1 MSALWRYW
9 VSPDFFLKLFEAG
22 KCVEYDSY
30 ENINDYRYFA
40 IEGENDEIETD
51 PDNEEETIDR
61 EDSKGLPIMIIVPG
75 LMECRILFDSFFS
88 FDYCFA
94 YCSLL
99 LLLCKSWRRFRK
111 RLKNFPSIVLRL
123 RLFQRE

>member
-30 ENINDYRYFA
+30 EDINDYFA

-51 PDNEEETIDR
+51 PDNEEETIDPV
-61 EDSKGLPIMIIVPG
+61 DSKGLLIMVIEPG
-75 LMECRILFDSFFS
+75 LMESRILFDSIFS

-111 RLKNFPSIVLRL
+111 RLKNFPIIVLRL
-123 RLFQRE
+123 RFFQCE